1 MNLVLFLS
9 DRCDLACDYCF
20 LSLNMGKPVVLSDQD
35 ASLTVDRHLAENG
48 VQARV
53 TILGGEPLLH
63 AELALSIARHAR
75 LGGAKVTIV
84 SNGTHATPKI
94 ADELTK
100 IGAELSI
107 SIDGPADIHDQHRRL
122 AGGGPSHQKVMGAV
136 SKLVMA
142 ELRVNMVISEE
153 TVGRFL
159 SSVEWL
165 RAQGVR
171 KVSFHADV
179 ARPWTAVG
187 LKSLAAALEGF
198 TRYAR
203 ALNGASPGALSLW
216 HLDSYRTLVDGPGE
230 ADELVLGADGRYYAN
245 DAYLCRPYGQ
255 ALEGAAGD
263 AKSGPDFKR
272 LLALT
277 ARADAGVAA
286 ALAGERVYTWPRET
300 YLLAELQGRDPKA
313 AVQAYRH
320 ADRLLGDA
328 LAGLAGEAARASAA
342 GAQP

>member
-1 MNLVLFLS
+1 MNLVMFLS

-20 LSLNMGKPVVLSDQD
+20 LALNHGSPVVLTEENAVLAVD
-35 ASLTVDRHLAENG
+35 AHLKRAG
-48 VQARV
+48 QRARV

-63 AELALSIARHAR
+63 PELALMIARRAR
-75 LGGAKVTIV
+75 KSGAKVTVV

-94 ADELTK
+94 AGELAGL
-100 IGAELSI
+100 GAELAI
-107 SIDGPADIHDQHRRL
+107 SIDGPAEAHDQHRRL

-263 AKSGPDFKR
+263 AKGGPDFKR
-272 LLALT
+272 LLALA
-277 ARADAGVAA
+277 ARADAGVAD

-313 AVQAYRH
+313 AVQALIKRGPH
-320 ADRLLGDA
+320 RELD
-328 LAGLAGEAARASAA
+328 
-342 GAQP
+342 